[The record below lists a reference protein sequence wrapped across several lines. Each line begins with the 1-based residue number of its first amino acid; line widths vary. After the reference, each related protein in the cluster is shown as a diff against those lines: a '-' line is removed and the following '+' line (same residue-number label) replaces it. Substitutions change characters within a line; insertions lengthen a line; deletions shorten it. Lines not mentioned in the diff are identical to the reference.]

1 MGMDLM
7 DVFVKIG
14 ADTSGLESGI
24 NSAKGM
30 LGGIGSAVSTG
41 MKVAGAAIATATTA
55 VGAFAASSVEV
66 GKSFDSSMA
75 QVAATMGK
83 SVDEIDDLREYAKEM
98 GASTAF
104 SASQAADAL
113 NYMALA
119 GYDATQ
125 SMEMLPNV
133 LNLAAAGDMELAR
146 ASDMV
151 TDAASALGFTL
162 ADGSVDIERTT
173 ELVDMMAK
181 TSSKSNTSV
190 AQLGDAI
197 LTVGGTAKAL
207 AGGTT
212 ELNTALGILADNG
225 IKGSEGGTKLRN
237 VILSLSAPTDAAAKA
252 LDAFGVK
259 TADAEGNLRP
269 LEDIMGDL
277 SASLDGLGTTE
288 RADVISTIFNKTD
301 IAAVNAL
308 LDTSAKRWDELSNEI
323 DNAKGAAETM
333 AETQLDNLEGDI
345 TKFKSALEGAQLE
358 VSDKLTPSLRDF
370 VQFGTKGL
378 SEITDG
384 FKEGGLTG
392 AMSAFGNVLSEGLGM
407 VTEKLPE
414 AVNAGLELLE
424 AFGKG
429 LVDNAP
435 VLLASIVEIGG
446 MLRERALEL
455 LTNVSEGLKDFDWA
469 GAAQKVV
476 EFITNAFDG
485 DSTGGLLQVGM
496 DIMTSL
502 LEGMTEALPVIV
514 EGLSGLATDL
524 LTTLVEKTAEFDWA
538 GATQKIVDFIVQ
550 AFSGST
556 DGGFLQLGLQIVT
569 NIIGG
574 IFEALPVL
582 LQGAAEILQQFA
594 NTISETAPTLI
605 PQLVK
610 MIGELAQALTEPST
624 LVSILNAAVQIVM
637 ALAQGILNAVPELL
651 RQAPIILSNLVG
663 AIVGALPTVISAG
676 VQILNALITG
686 ILGMIPDLLAL
697 APRLILALVGG
708 IVQGIATIIQ
718 TGKQLVSGFV
728 EGIKNAWTG
737 AVTNIIT
744 FFTGLIDRVKALF
757 GIHSPSKIFSDIG
770 KNLIQ
775 GMIDGIKGMINK
787 LKDKAKDILDVFKE
801 LPKKVIDIG
810 KNIIEGVWEGMSGA
824 TDWIKQKIT
833 GWVGDV
839 LSFFKTLFGIKSP
852 STVMRDLIGVNLGK
866 GVAEGIEDSIP
877 AVEDAMG
884 DMSSIIEAPQFKD
897 VSTVG
902 SGYNSSASVLAAM
915 GAEQDKNKE
924 LTVILELDRS
934 QFARA
939 VYQLNNDETQ
949 RVGMK
954 LAGGFA

>member
-30 LGGIGSAVSTG
+30 LGGIGGAVSTG

-75 QVAATMGK
+75 QVAATMGVT
-83 SVDEIDDLREYAKEM
+83 VDEIDELREYAKDM
-98 GASTAF
+98 GAKTAF
-104 SASQAADAL
+104 SATQASEAL

-119 GYDATQ
+119 GYDASQ

-151 TDAASALGFTL
+151 TDAQSALGLEMKDMEGF
-162 ADGSVDIERTT
+162 VDQ
-173 ELVDMMAK
+173 LAK
-181 TSSKSNTSV
+181 TASKSNTSV
-190 AQLGDAI
+190 TQLGDAI
-197 LTVGGTAKAL
+197 LTVGGTAKSL
-207 AGGTT
+207 SGGTT

-252 LDAFGVK
+252 LQTFGVQ
-259 TADAEGNLRP
+259 TADAQGNLRP

-308 LDTSAKRWDELSNEI
+308 LDTSADRWDELSSAI
-323 DNAKGAAETM
+323 DDSAGAAEKM
-333 AETQLDNLEGDI
+333 ANTQLDNLEGDI
-345 TKFKSALEGAQLE
+345 TLFKSALEGAQLE
-358 VSDKLTPSLRDF
+358 VSDKLTPSLREF

-378 SEITDG
+378 TEVTDA

-392 AMSAFGNVLSEGLGM
+392 AMGAFGNVLSEGLGM
-407 VTEKLPE
+407 VTEKLPD

-435 VLLASIVEIGG
+435 VLFASIVEIGG

-455 LTNVSEGLKDFDWA
+455 LTNISEALKDFDWA

-476 EFITNAFDG
+476 EFITNAFNG

-582 LQGAAEILQQFA
+582 LQGAAEILQMFA
-594 NTISETAPTLI
+594 QTISDTVPTLI

-624 LVSILNAAVQIVM
+624 LVSILDSAVQIVM

-686 ILGMIPDLLAL
+686 ILGMLPDLLAL

-708 IVQGIATIIQ
+708 LVQGIATIIQ
-718 TGKQLVSGFV
+718 TGRQLVSGFV

-757 GIHSPSKIFSDIG
+757 GIHSPSKVFSDIG
-770 KNLIQ
+770 KALIQ
-775 GMIDGIKGMINK
+775 GMIDGIKNMMSK
-787 LKDKAKDILDVFKE
+787 LKDMAGKIVDVFKE

-810 KNIIEGVWEGMSGA
+810 KNIIEGVWNGMSSA

-884 DMSSIIEAPQFKD
+884 DMSSIIEAPQFENI
-897 VSTVG
+897 STVG

-934 QFARA
+934 QLARA